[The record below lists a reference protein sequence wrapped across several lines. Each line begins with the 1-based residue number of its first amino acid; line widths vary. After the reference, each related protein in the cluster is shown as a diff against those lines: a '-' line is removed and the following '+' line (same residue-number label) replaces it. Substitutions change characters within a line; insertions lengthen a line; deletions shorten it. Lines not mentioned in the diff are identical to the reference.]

1 MSDELR
7 EIETA
12 FYGAMQRG
20 DADAMAQ
27 LMADDCTYIHSFGSR
42 DTRDSYIERV
52 RSGFFVYQ
60 RVDFTQD
67 KIVMRG
73 DVAIIVGTM
82 TGMVTAGGVERRLN
96 NVRPSVWSKEG
107 GGWKLVL
114 FQPTP
119 WLDR

>member
-1 MSDELR
+1 MSEELR

-52 RSGFFVYQ
+52 RAGFFVYRPCARPC
-60 RVDFTQD
+60 RVSTCCAPP
-67 KIVMRG
+67 VSAR
-73 DVAIIVGTM
+73 
-82 TGMVTAGGVERRLN
+82 
-96 NVRPSVWSKEG
+96 
-107 GGWKLVL
+107 
-114 FQPTP
+114 PTP
-119 WLDR
+119 ST